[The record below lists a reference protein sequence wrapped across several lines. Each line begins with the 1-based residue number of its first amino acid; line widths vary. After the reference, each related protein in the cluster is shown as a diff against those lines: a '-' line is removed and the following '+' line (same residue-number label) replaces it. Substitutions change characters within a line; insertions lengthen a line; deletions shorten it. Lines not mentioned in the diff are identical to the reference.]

1 MKKALF
7 ATLVLGLATAY
18 AGSSY
23 RVTLYRSTV
32 VNGTELKAGDC
43 KVELHDNKIVL
54 KQGKTTAES
63 AVKVET
69 SAQKYLSTSVGYTG
83 EGSGN
88 ELQELRL
95 GGTTT
100 KVIFDQAATAVAGS
114 K

>member
-1 MKKALF
+1 MKKMLF
-7 ATLVLGLATAY
+7 ATLLFALGAAY
-18 AGSSY
+18 AASSY
-23 RVTLYRSTV
+23 RVTLYRPTV

-54 KQGKTTAES
+54 KQGKVTAES
-63 AVKVET
+63 AVKVES
-69 SAQKYLSTSVGYTG
+69 SAQKFPATSVGYAG
-83 EGSGN
+83 DGAGN

-100 KVIFDQAATAVAGS
+100 KVILDTSVAGS